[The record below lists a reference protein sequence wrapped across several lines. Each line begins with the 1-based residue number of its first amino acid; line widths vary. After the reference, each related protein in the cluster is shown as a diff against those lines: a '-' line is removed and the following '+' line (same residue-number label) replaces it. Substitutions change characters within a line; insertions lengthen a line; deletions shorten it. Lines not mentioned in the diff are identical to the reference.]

1 MRKRAG
7 ITNCLASGYSSGHG
21 NAKLTR
27 SIGDAVS
34 PTSRH
39 YAD

>member
-1 MRKRAG
+1 VIRRRRLRHVVSK
-7 ITNCLASGYSSGHG
+7 ISIH
-21 NAKLTR
+21 AKLTR